1 MELDHQDIGDIRL
14 ALAHRIVHLESQL
27 DGRELD
33 DEDRE
38 EYTEEFARLTA
49 LIKRADAERPAAQRR
64 FAERE
69 A

>member
-1 MELDHQDIGDIRL
+1 VELDHQDIGDIRL
-14 ALAHRIVHLESQL
+14 ALGHRIVHLESQL
-27 DGRELD
+27 GRELD

-38 EYTEEFARLTA
+38 EYTEEHARLKA

>member
-1 MELDHQDIGDIRL
+1 VELDHQDIGDIRL

-27 DGRELD
+27 GRELD

-49 LIKRADAERPAAQRR
+49 LIKRVDAERPAAQRR

>member
-1 MELDHQDIGDIRL
+1 MELNHQDIGDIRL

-27 DGRELD
+27 AGRGLD

-38 EYTEEFARLTA
+38 EYTDELARLKA
-49 LIKRADAERPAAQRR
+49 LIQRVDAERPAAQRR
-64 FAERE
+64 FAARE

>member
-1 MELDHQDIGDIRL
+1 VELDHQEIGDIRL
-14 ALAHRIVHLESQL
+14 ALAHRIVYLESQL
-27 DGRELD
+27 GRELD

-38 EYTEEFARLTA
+38 EYTEELARLKA
-49 LIKRADAERPAAQRR
+49 LIKRVDAERPAAQRR

>member
-27 DGRELD
+27 GRELD
-33 DEDRE
+33 DDDRE
-38 EYTEEFARLTA
+38 EYIEEHARLKA
-49 LIKRADAERPAAQRR
+49 LIKRVDVERPAAQRR